1 MAEEATMQFPAD
13 LKYTREHA
21 WVRVEGTAATV
32 GITDHAQKE
41 LGDIVFVE
49 TPQVGTALMQLK
61 PFGVVE
67 SVKSVSDLH
76 APVSGAV
83 TRVNATLAVTPELVN
98 KDPYGAGWMIAIALK
113 DSGELEK
120 LMSAGEYENY
130 VNEATK

>member
-1 MAEEATMQFPAD
+1 MLFPAD
-13 LKYTREHA
+13 LKYSRQHA
-21 WVRVEGTAATV
+21 WVRVEGAEALV

-49 TPQVGTALMQLK
+49 MPKVGAALSQLK

-83 TRVNATLAVTPELVN
+83 TRVNEALAVTPELVN
-98 KDPYGAGWMIAIALK
+98 KDPYGAGWMIAVALA
-113 DSGELEK
+113 DPGELEE
-120 LMSAGEYENY
+120 LLTAAQYEAY
-130 VNEATK
+130 VREIVK

>member
-1 MAEEATMQFPAD
+1 MMLFPAD
-13 LKYTREHA
+13 LKYSKEHL
-21 WVRVEGTAATV
+21 WVRVEGAEALV

-49 TPQVGTALMQLK
+49 TPSVGAAISQLK

-83 TRVNATLAVTPELVN
+83 TRVNDALSATPELVN
-98 KDPYGAGWMIAIALK
+98 KDPYGAGWMIAVALGGP
-113 DSGELEK
+113 GELEG
-120 LMSAGEYENY
+120 LMTAGEYEAY
-130 VNEATK
+130 VGELGK

>member
-1 MAEEATMQFPAD
+1 MLFPAD
-13 LKYTREHA
+13 LKYTKEHA
-21 WVRVEGTAATV
+21 WVRVEGTEALV

-49 TPQVGTALMQLK
+49 TPQVGAALSQLK

-83 TRVNATLAVTPELVN
+83 TRVNEALAVTPEIVN
-98 KDPYGAGWMIAIALK
+98 TDPYGAGWMIAIALK
-113 DSGELEK
+113 DPGELDE
-120 LMSAGEYENY
+120 LLSAGEYEAY
-130 VNEATK
+130 VAEVVN

>member
-1 MAEEATMQFPAD
+1 MRFPAE
-13 LKYTREHA
+13 LKYTKEHA
-21 WVRVEGTAATV
+21 WVRVEGAGAVV

-49 TPQVGTALMQLK
+49 TPKPGTALSQLK

-83 TRVNATLAVTPELVN
+83 TRVNDALAVTPEIVN
-98 KDPYGAGWMIAIALK
+98 KDPYGAGWLIAVALK
-113 DSGELEK
+113 EPAELEG
-120 LMSAGEYENY
+120 LMTAGEYEAF
-130 VNEATK
+130 VGKIGKQESQ

>member
-1 MAEEATMQFPAD
+1 MLFPAD
-13 LKYTREHA
+13 LKYSKEHA
-21 WVRVEGTAATV
+21 WVRVEGAEAIV

-49 TPQVGTALMQLK
+49 TPKAGTALSQFK

-83 TRVNATLAVTPELVN
+83 TRVNEALAATPEIVN
-98 KDPYGAGWMIAIALK
+98 KDPYGAGWMIAVAPADPGQLA
-113 DSGELEK
+113 D
-120 LMSAGEYENY
+120 LMSAADYQLY
-130 VNEATK
+130 VAEIGK

>member
-1 MAEEATMQFPAD
+1 MLFPAD
-13 LKYTREHA
+13 LKYTKEHA
-21 WVRVEGTAATV
+21 WVRVEGAGAIV

-49 TPQVGTALMQLK
+49 MPKVGTALSRLT

-83 TRVNATLAVTPELVN
+83 TRVNDALAVTPEIVN
-98 KDPYGAGWMIAIALK
+98 KDPYGAGWMIAVALK
-113 DSGELEK
+113 DPGELEG
-120 LMSAGEYENY
+120 LMTAGAYEAY
-130 VNEATK
+130 VKEIGK

>member
-1 MAEEATMQFPAD
+1 MRFPAD
-13 LKYTREHA
+13 LKYTKEHG
-21 WVRVEGTAATV
+21 WVRVEGAEALV

-49 TPQVGTALMQLK
+49 TPKVGAALSMHR

-83 TRVNATLAVTPELVN
+83 TRVNDALAATPEIVN
-98 KDPYGAGWMIAIALK
+98 KDPYGAGWMIAVALK
-113 DSGELEK
+113 EPGELDE
-120 LMSAGEYENY
+120 LMTAGAYEAY
-130 VNEATK
+130 VEEIGK

>member
-1 MAEEATMQFPAD
+1 MQFPAD
-13 LKYTREHA
+13 LKYSKEHA
-21 WVRVEGTAATV
+21 WVRTAAGEAVV

-49 TPQVGTALMQLK
+49 TPKPGTALTKFK

-83 TRVNATLAVTPELVN
+83 TRVNDALAATPEIVN
-98 KDPYGAGWMIAIALK
+98 KDPYGAGWLVAVALK
-113 DSGELEK
+113 DPAEFDG
-120 LMSAGEYENY
+120 LMTAGQYEAY
-130 VNEATK
+130 VKEIVK